1 MFDHLDILDGAGF
14 RVIPRN
20 ASGAV
25 LDFIGEQHYREGNP
39 RGKVIACYLD
49 PTSQLCPQ
57 KFRRPDGKWP
67 FAGALVLGGG
77 CAYAAPVGRNH
88 LVEVHELDVDLEELT
103 RGEIVTELGLTMI
116 NRVAVVPELKGF
128 GIGSALAKVARR
140 YAPRLF
146 PGAQF
151 VEVMT
156 TRRIR
161 DARAITAGTYLKRDF
176 LQVAGFTVAPTVSS
190 ERRSGGER
198 TGMLY
203 YFAPVSA

>member
-1 MFDHLDILDGAGF
+1 MA
-14 RVIPRN
+14 
-20 ASGAV
+20 
-25 LDFIGEQHYREGNP
+25 
-39 RGKVIACYLD
+39 
-49 PTSQLCPQ
+49 
-57 KFRRPDGKWP
+57 

-161 DARAITAGTYLKRDF
+161 DARAITAGTYLKETSCKSQDSQLL
-176 LQVAGFTVAPTVSS
+176 LQYPAKGVAGRANRDAILLCPSFGISGSS
-190 ERRSGGER
+190 SLSHLNLSDGLKVVKSFGN
-198 TGMLY
+198 
-203 YFAPVSA
+203 